1 MSSPSTRSSCDTRLL
16 AWIPG
21 TLRERH
27 MALHPTRSPLPHRHP
42 PPSPNFH
49 HVLLLLLGLM
59 PSRYRTL
66 LRERHRLIVTLHAIQ
81 SSMTFFSSS
90 SSAAC
95 RVGIRRGITI
105 RWLQRDI
112 SGNLDRLKLPCL
124 VPLDLLLRRQPHSKV
139 QSRHAQTKL
148 SRALLI
154 RSPRQ
159 SAIHKQH
166 LLLPQSF
173 LWRWLPHMTCR

>member
-21 TLRERH
+21 TLREK
-27 MALHPTRSPLPHRHP
+27 ASPCRHP

-49 HVLLLLLGLM
+49 HVLLLLLGRM

-66 LRERHRLIVTLHAIQ
+66 LRERHRLVITLHAIQ

-90 SSAAC
+90 SAAC
-95 RVGIRRGITI
+95 RVGIGRGITT

-166 LLLPQSF
+166 LLLPQSI